1 MTHLVGTIA
10 ARTRRIIHDI
20 SIAFADSEE
29 LIHVFPACLSCWGV
43 EVVQLR
49 RGTNDGPIMEL
60 SDDHTTDKTSE
71 WIKLEEPGAPE
82 GWHLWVGDGHAAEEG
97 KSNHQEGIEES
108 ADDCDLC

>member
-1 MTHLVGTIA
+1 MTYLVGTIA
-10 ARTRRIIHDI
+10 ARTRRIIHDV

-29 LIHVFPACLSCWGV
+29 LIHVFPACLSCWSV

-49 RGTNDGPIMEL
+49 RGTNDRSIMQL
-60 SDDHTTDKTSE
+60 SDDHAADKTRE

-82 GWHLWVGDGHAAEEG
+82 GRYLWVGDCHAAEEG
-97 KSNHQEGIEES
+97 KSDDQEGIEES